1 MPNFIKPGPGVSQRG
16 NVEGFYEHYVT
27 PSAITALLYLNI
39 HLFLALSSR
48 LWLYLYRWL
57 MKNRIDVHKKD
68 KSKKDLFSFTYPK
81 SFPRSSISPQDFS
94 SSNCRLRCMCP
105 GGRNF
110 PLSFYI
116 LLADRRAKLTWDR
129 LTWESQMEV

>member
-1 MPNFIKPGPGVSQRG
+1 MLNFIKPGLGVSQRG
-16 NVEGFYEHYVT
+16 NGEGFYDYYTT
-27 PSAITALLYLNI
+27 PAITAVLYLNI

-68 KSKKDLFSFTYPK
+68 RGEKDLFSFTYPK

-116 LLADRRAKLTWDR
+116 LLADRRAKSTWDWS
-129 LTWESQMEV
+129 TGESQTEV